1 MNQKDI
7 RFSVLAALLI
17 GALSLPTLNNNFPGY
32 SFNTHIL
39 IALTLIVLTL
49 IGLTAL
55 RFLSRW
61 VSIFWQM
68 AKFIVVGGLNT
79 FLDFAIL
86 NLLIAATSITAGGEF
101 SLFKALSISVAIV
114 NSYFWNKYWTFET
127 KGGNKR
133 EFIEFLL
140 VSLVGL
146 GINVGSAS
154 FLVNYVPPFFEL
166 GPVNWAN
173 LSALIATFLG
183 LAWSF
188 MGYKLFVFK
197 KTS

>member
-1 MNQKDI
+1 MSQKDI
-7 RFSVLAALLI
+7 RFSILAAFLI
-17 GALSLPTLNNNFPGY
+17 GVLSLPTINNNLPGY
-32 SFNTHIL
+32 SFNTRIL

-86 NLLIAATSITAGGEF
+86 NLLIAATGITAGGEF
-101 SLFKALSISVAIV
+101 SLFKALSISVAII
-114 NSYFWNKYWTFET
+114 NSYLWNKHWTFET
-127 KGGNKR
+127 KGGGKG
-133 EFIEFLL
+133 EFIEFLI

-154 FLVNYVPPFFEL
+154 ILVNYVTPFFGL

-183 LAWSF
+183 LVWSF
-188 MGYKLFVFK
+188 LGYKLFVFK